1 MKVTRLNTR
10 RDVKDA
16 KEDLILEIL
25 PRDVR
30 GASLKSP
37 DKCAAALACNR
48 QLGREARIHI
58 SRVYIKE
65 NGGTTWLRYVT
76 SKPLR
81 TEVIAFDRGG
91 SFMPGSYL
99 LKAPSRM
106 KRLGADNKRIR
117 KGTLIRR
124 KKRAYRTVKDVR
136 TGPANG
142 A

>member
-25 PRDVR
+25 PRDVQ

-37 DKCAAALACNR
+37 DKCAAALACSR

-91 SFMPGSYL
+91 LFMPGSYL
-99 LKAPSRM
+99 LKVPSQTR
-106 KRLGADNKRIR
+106 KLGADARNKRR
-117 KGTLIRR
+117 TKRTEW

>member
-37 DKCAAALACNR
+37 DKCAAALACSR

-65 NGGTTWLRYVT
+65 NGGNTWLRYVT
-76 SKPLR
+76 SRSLR

-91 SFMPGSYL
+91 SFMPGTYL
-99 LKAPSRM
+99 LKVPSKTR
-106 KRLGADNKRIR
+106 KLGADARKR
-117 KGTLIRR
+117 KGTPIRR
-124 KKRAYRTVKDVR
+124 KKRPYRTVKDVR